1 MHLYKYLTNAIRS
14 AGQAD
19 RGEGETMR
27 NLKKFTAL
35 ALTAAFTLSMAAC
48 GSKESASGT
57 SGDATG
63 ASASSGAAAAEITS
77 IEDLADLKIG
87 VQTGTTGD
95 LQATDAVNS
104 DTQMN
109 RFNTGAD
116 AVQALKNGKVDC
128 VVIDS
133 QPAEKFVELND
144 DLKIVDGIFDTEEY
158 AICLK
163 KGNTELRDAINGA
176 LSQLK
181 EDGTID
187 AIMSNYIGDEV
198 GQHPYE
204 SPADVD
210 RSKGTLTMATNA
222 FFEPWEYYEGSDIVG
237 IDADIAQA
245 ICDKLGY
252 ELAIE
257 DMAFDTIL
265 VAVDSGK
272 ADFGMAGM
280 TVTPD
285 REESVEFTDTYADAS
300 QVVIVKK

>member
-1 MHLYKYLTNAIRS
+1 
-14 AGQAD
+14 
-19 RGEGETMR
+19 MR
-27 NLKKFTAL
+27 NLKKFAAL
-35 ALTAAFTLSMAAC
+35 ALTATFVLSMAAC
-48 GSKESASGT
+48 GSKDSGESTNSVSSSGT
-57 SGDATG
+57 SASVGGT
-63 ASASSGAAAAEITS
+63 SASSEEEGITS
-77 IEDLADLKIG
+77 IEDLAELKIG

-95 LQATDAVNS
+95 LQATEAVNS
-104 DTQMN
+104 DSQMN

-133 QPAEKFVELND
+133 QPAAKFVELND
-144 DLKIVDGIFDTEEY
+144 DLEIVEGIFDVEEY
-158 AICLK
+158 AISLK
-163 KGNTELRDAINGA
+163 KGNTELKEEINGA
-176 LSQLK
+176 LNELK
-181 EDGTID
+181 ADGTID
-187 AIMSNYIGDEV
+187 SIMSNYIGDEA

-222 FFEPWEYYEGSDIVG
+222 FFEPWEYYEGSEIVG

-252 ELAIE
+252 ELKIE

-265 VAVDSGK
+265 VAGDSGK

-280 TVTPD
+280 TVTPE

>member
-1 MHLYKYLTNAIRS
+1 
-14 AGQAD
+14 
-19 RGEGETMR
+19 MR
-27 NLKKFTAL
+27 NLKKFAAL
-35 ALTAAFTLSMAAC
+35 ALTATFVLSMAAC
-48 GSKESASGT
+48 GSKDSGESTNSVSSSGT
-57 SGDATG
+57 SDSVGGT
-63 ASASSGAAAAEITS
+63 SASSEEEGITS
-77 IEDLADLKIG
+77 IEDLAELKIG

-95 LQATDAVNS
+95 LQATEAVNS
-104 DTQMN
+104 DSQMN

-133 QPAEKFVELND
+133 QPAAKFVELND
-144 DLKIVDGIFDTEEY
+144 DLEIVEGIFDVEEY
-158 AICLK
+158 AISLK
-163 KGNTELRDAINGA
+163 KGNTELKEEINGA
-176 LSQLK
+176 LNELK
-181 EDGTID
+181 ADGTID
-187 AIMSNYIGDEV
+187 SIMSNYIGDEA

-222 FFEPWEYYEGSDIVG
+222 FFEPWEYYEGSEIVG

-252 ELAIE
+252 ELKIE

-280 TVTPD
+280 TVTPE

>member
-1 MHLYKYLTNAIRS
+1 
-14 AGQAD
+14 
-19 RGEGETMR
+19 MR

-35 ALTAAFTLSMAAC
+35 ALTAAFVLSMTAC
-48 GSKESASGT
+48 GSNEAVSGT
-57 SGDATG
+57 SGGSSQDA
-63 ASASSGAAAAEITS
+63 AAVSASSSEEGITS
-77 IEDLADLKIG
+77 IEDLADLRIG

-95 LQATDAVNS
+95 LQATEVVNEDS
-104 DTQMN
+104 QMN

-133 QPAEKFVELND
+133 LPAEKFVELND
-144 DLKIVDGIFDTEEY
+144 DLTIVDGIFDTEEY
-158 AICLK
+158 AISLK

-176 LSQLK
+176 LNELK

-187 AIMSNYIGDEV
+187 SIMSNYIGDEI

-222 FFEPWEYYEGSDIVG
+222 EFEPWEYREGNAIVG
-237 IDADIAQA
+237 IDVDIAQA

-265 VAVDSGK
+265 VAVSSGK
-272 ADFGMAGM
+272 ADFGIAGM
-280 TVTPD
+280 TVTPE

>member
-1 MHLYKYLTNAIRS
+1 MKK
-14 AGQAD
+14 
-19 RGEGETMR
+19 M
-27 NLKKFTAL
+27 KKFAAL
-35 ALTAAFTLSMAAC
+35 MLSAACVFSMAGC
-48 GSKESASGT
+48 GSDGAAADSGAA
-57 SGDATG
+57 D
-63 ASASSGAAAAEITS
+63 SASSAGSASSADSTSAESSEGITS

-104 DTQMN
+104 DSQMN

-133 QPAEKFVELND
+133 QPAAKFVELND
-144 DLKIVDGIFDTEEY
+144 DLKIIDGIFDTEEY
-158 AICLK
+158 AICLA
-163 KGNTELRDAINGA
+163 KGNTELRDELNAA
-176 LSQLK
+176 LNELK

-187 AIMSNYIGDEV
+187 SIMSNYIGDEI

-222 FFEPWEYYEGSDIVG
+222 AFEPWEYLEGSDVVG

-245 ICDKLGY
+245 MCDRLGY
-252 ELAIE
+252 ELQIE
-257 DMAFDTIL
+257 DMDFDTIL
-265 VAVDSGK
+265 VAVSSGK

-280 TVTPD
+280 TVTPE
-285 REESVEFTDTYADAS
+285 REESVEFTDTSADAS